1 MRHDVIDRYS
11 RLDSP
16 VHRLP
21 SGIKLAGTLILLLG
35 TALAPGNSW
44 GLFLSVALILG
55 FVAAISRIPPSFLL
69 LRMAMIE
76 PFILGISVLSLLQPG
91 GAAIFTRLV
100 VRGTLCLFT
109 IVLMTGTTPFSET
122 IRVLRRIRVPGLLV
136 TTMALMYRYVFVLVD
151 ETDRMGRARAS
162 RTFGRSR
169 SSLWY
174 DRAGII
180 ARLFV
185 RSTERAE
192 RIYAAMCARGW
203 KT

>member
-1 MRHDVIDRYS
+1 MRHDFIDRYS
-11 RLDSP
+11 HMASP

-21 SGIKLAGTLILLLG
+21 SGTKLAGGLVLLLSAALSPADAWG
-35 TALAPGNSW
+35 VFLALA
-44 GLFLSVALILG
+44 VILG
-55 FVAAISRIPPSFLL
+55 LLAVLSRIPPSFLL

-76 PFILGISVLSLLQPG
+76 PFIMGVGLLSLFQPG
-91 GAAIFTRLV
+91 GVEVFTRLV
-100 VRGTLCLFT
+100 VRGTVCLFT
-109 IVLMTGTTPFSET
+109 ILLMTGVTPFSET
-122 IRVLRRIRVPGLLV
+122 VRVLRKIRMPGLLV
-136 TTMALMYRYVFVLVD
+136 TTVALMYRYVFVLVD
-151 ETDRMGRARAS
+151 ETERMNRARAC
-162 RTFGRSR
+162 RTFRQSR
-169 SSLWY
+169 SGLWR